1 MKTGTWW
8 CNIISTGCI
17 LPAGNSSNLS
27 RRLWLKA
34 NNRTNKKSLLTYIL
48 MWYIVTIACKLLVC
62 CIIVKN
68 SL

>member
-34 NNRTNKKSLLTYIL
+34 NNETNKKSLLTYIL
-48 MWYIVTIACKLLVC
+48 M
-62 CIIVKN
+62 
-68 SL
+68 